1 MKKSLFSVLAC
12 ASLLSL
18 SASAVAADQPAPSL
32 AGHYY
37 LQGVTE
43 VGSELLLKKDGKF
56 EWMLAYGNVDQQASG
71 DWSASGKEVTLHAAS
86 PGKAPQFRVFDE
98 EEMRIRKPAAAGQWV
113 AIVGFPQLGPMAGVE
128 VKFEAKSGKTASA
141 VSLQNGDAIV
151 QMPASEQWLRA
162 GLRLEGSKADYQWL
176 PVPAERARERI
187 AAFAV
192 TDRQWLL
199 KQPFQKLTL
208 CVVDGGLQVSDAD
221 NGLAR
226 GVYAKQ
232 PAR

>member
-1 MKKSLFSVLAC
+1 MKKSLFSTLA
-12 ASLLSL
+12 LLS
-18 SASAVAADQPAPSL
+18 VSL
-32 AGHYY
+32 AAIAAEPLAPGLPGHYY

-71 DWSASGKEVTLHAAS
+71 DWRVAGNEVTLQAAS
-86 PGKAPQFRVFDE
+86 PGKEPTFRVFEE
-98 EEMRIRKPAAAGQWV
+98 EEMRIQKPAAEGLWV

-128 VKFEAKSGKTASA
+128 VKFEAKSGKTATA
-141 VSLQNGDAIV
+141 VSVRNGDAIV
-151 QMPASEQWLRA
+151 KMPASEQWVRA

-192 TDRQWLL
+192 TDRQWLI
-199 KQPFQKLTL
+199 KPAFQKLTL
-208 CVVDGGLQVSDAD
+208 RVVDAGLQVSDTD

-232 PAR
+232 PAQ

>member
-18 SASAVAADQPAPSL
+18 SVSAIAADQPAPSL

-71 DWSASGKEVTLHAAS
+71 DWSVSGKEVTLQAAS

-98 EEMRIRKPAAAGQWV
+98 EEMRIRKPAAEGQWV
-113 AIVGFPQLGPMAGVE
+113 AIVGFPQLGPMVGVE
-128 VKFEAKSGKTASA
+128 VKFEARSGKTATA
-141 VSLQNGDAIV
+141 VSQQNGDAIV
-151 QMPASEQWLRA
+151 KMPASEQWLRA
-162 GLRLEGSKADYQWL
+162 GLRLEGSRADYQWL
-176 PVPAERARERI
+176 DVPPGRASERI

-208 CVVDGGLQVSDAD
+208 RVVDGGLQVSDAD
-221 NGLAR
+221 SGLGRGIYAR
-226 GVYAKQ
+226 Q
-232 PAR
+232 PAK

>member
-1 MKKSLFSVLAC
+1 MKKSLFSLLAC
-12 ASLLSL
+12 AGLLSL
-18 SASAVAADQPAPSL
+18 PVSASAADQPAPSL
-32 AGHYY
+32 PGHYY

-71 DWSASGKEVTLHAAS
+71 DWRVSGDEVTLQAAS
-86 PGKAPQFRVFDE
+86 LGKAPQFRVFEE
-98 EEMRIRKPAAAGQWV
+98 EEMRIQKPAAAGLWV
-113 AIVGFPQLGPMAGVE
+113 AIVGFPQLGPMVGVE
-128 VKFEAKSGKTASA
+128 VKFEAKSGKTATA
-141 VSLQNGDAIV
+141 VSVQNGDAIV
-151 QMPASEQWLRA
+151 KMPASEQWVRA
-162 GLRLEGSKADYQWL
+162 GLRLEGSGADYQWL

-192 TDRQWLL
+192 TDRQWLM
-199 KQPFQKLTL
+199 KPAFQKLTL
-208 CVVDGGLQVSDAD
+208 RVVDGGLQVSDAD

-232 PAR
+232 PAE

>member
-1 MKKSLFSVLAC
+1 MKKSLFSLLAC
-12 ASLLSL
+12 AGLLSL
-18 SASAVAADQPAPSL
+18 TFSAIAADQPASSL
-32 AGHYY
+32 PGHYY

-43 VGSELLLKKDGKF
+43 VGSELLLKEDGKF

-71 DWSASGKEVTLHAAS
+71 DWSVAGKEVTLRAAS

-128 VKFEAKSGKTASA
+128 VKFEAKSGKTATA

-151 QMPASEQWLRA
+151 KMPSSEEWVRA
-162 GLRLEGSKADYQWL
+162 GLRLEGAKEEYQWL
-176 PVPAERARERI
+176 PVPAGRARERI

-192 TDRQWLL
+192 TDRQWLM
-199 KQPFQKLTL
+199 KPAFQKLTL
-208 CVVDGGLQVSDAD
+208 RVVEGGLQVSDSE

-232 PAR
+232 SAQ